1 MYISAKVV
9 KICNIYLIKKFISM
23 IIEDAYSNR
32 VTVMFDGKGSD
43 HGHNFINIKAV

>member
-1 MYISAKVV
+1 MT
-9 KICNIYLIKKFISM
+9 
-23 IIEDAYSNR
+23 IEDAYSNR

>member
-9 KICNIYLIKKFISM
+9 KICNIYLISM